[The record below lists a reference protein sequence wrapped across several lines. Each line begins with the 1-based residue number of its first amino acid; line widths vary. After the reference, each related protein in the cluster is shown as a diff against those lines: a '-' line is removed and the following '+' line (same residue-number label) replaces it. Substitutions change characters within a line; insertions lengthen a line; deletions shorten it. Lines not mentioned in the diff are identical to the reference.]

1 LQDLE
6 PEDLVKYGLIP
17 EFVGRLPVLATLNDL
32 DEKALVEI
40 LTTPKNALI
49 KQYQKLFEM
58 ENVNLEFKNDALISI
73 AKRAIQRKTGARGL
87 RAILEEILLDLMF
100 DVPGMKDLKEV
111 VVSKDTVE
119 KKKDPLLVF
128 ETKGKKA
135 VKKSKAG

>member
-1 LQDLE
+1 M
-6 PEDLVKYGLIP
+6 VKYGLIP